1 MKVVNEH
8 DQDSFDPVDRVLGAL
23 DSVLDVVHD
32 RFVRPLLIV
41 TRWIA
46 FGFLLFALTLV
57 VLVAG
62 TIGLIRF
69 SDIFVFQGYVWLSY
83 LVVGALFLLTGLII
97 WRFRRPVAA
106 RKS

>member
-1 MKVVNEH
+1 
-8 DQDSFDPVDRVLGAL
+8 
-23 DSVLDVVHD
+23 
-32 RFVRPLLIV
+32 
-41 TRWIA
+41 
-46 FGFLLFALTLV
+46 LTLV